1 MKIGELKYQEIF
13 DDELNDLDNQA
24 KEVDNLYNET
34 HKALEVNIDRM
45 SGKSMFGTTSP
56 YRDISELSKSLTS
69 IKQTRVSISHEK
81 INLKKTIVELG
92 LKDKQSN
99 TDATNANTNEVLM
112 RDILAQIGRKQEI
125 NKPFPGESNN
135 NGIDKLQERMDPKKL
150 GLNANDERM
159 IERFKENIKEKGKI

>member
-13 DDELNDLDNQA
+13 QDELNELNNQA
-24 KEVDNLYNET
+24 AEIDNLYDET
-34 HKALEVNIDRM
+34 HKALEKNINRM
-45 SGKSMFGTTSP
+45 TDKSMFGTTSP

-99 TDATNANTNEVLM
+99 TDSQNANTSELLM
-112 RDILAQIGRKQEI
+112 RDILTQISRKHEI
-125 NKPFPGESNN
+125 NKPAPEEINN
-135 NGIDKLQERMDPKKL
+135 KGIDNLDSLDPKQL
-150 GLNANDERM
+150 GLNDNDERM
-159 IERFKENIKEKGKI
+159 IERFKNNIKGGNK

>member
-13 DDELNDLDNQA
+13 QDELNELNNQA
-24 KEVDNLYNET
+24 AEVDSLYDET
-34 HKALEVNIDRM
+34 HKALEKNINRM
-45 SGKSMFGTTSP
+45 TDKSMFGTTSP

-99 TDATNANTNEVLM
+99 TDSQNANTSELLM
-112 RDILAQIGRKQEI
+112 RDILTQISRKHEI
-125 NKPFPGESNN
+125 NKPSPDEINN
-135 NGIDKLQERMDPKKL
+135 KGIDNLDSLDPKQL
-150 GLNANDERM
+150 GLNDNDERM
-159 IERFKENIKEKGKI
+159 IERFKNNIKGGNK

>member
-13 DDELNDLDNQA
+13 EDELNELNSQA
-24 KEVDNLYNET
+24 KEVDDLYDET
-34 HKALEVNIDRM
+34 HKALEKNINRM
-45 SGKSMFGTTSP
+45 TDKSMFGTTSP

-99 TDATNANTNEVLM
+99 TDSQNANTSELLM
-112 RDILAQIGRKQEI
+112 RDILAQIGRKHEI
-125 NKPFPGESNN
+125 NKPAPEEINN
-135 NGIDKLQERMDPKKL
+135 KGIDHLDSLDPKQL
-150 GLNANDERM
+150 GLNDNDEKM
-159 IERFKENIKEKGKI
+159 IERFKNNIKGGKK

>member
-13 DDELNDLDNQA
+13 TDELNELDQQA
-24 KEVDNLYNET
+24 IEIDKLYDET
-34 HKALEVNIDRM
+34 HKALEKNINRM
-45 SGKSMFGTTSP
+45 TDKSMFGTTSP
-56 YRDISELSKSLTS
+56 YRDISELSKSLTG

-112 RDILAQIGRKQEI
+112 RDILTQISKKQEL
-125 NKPFPGESNN
+125 NKPFPGENN
-135 NGIDKLQERMDPKKL
+135 LNGIDKLNERMDPKKL
-150 GLNANDERM
+150 GLNSNDEKM
-159 IERFKENIKEKGKI
+159 IERFKQNLTKKEDK

>member
-13 DDELNDLDNQA
+13 QDELNELNNQA
-24 KEVDNLYNET
+24 AEVDNLYDET
-34 HKALEVNIDRM
+34 HKALEKNINRM
-45 SGKSMFGTTSP
+45 TDKSMFGTTSP

-99 TDATNANTNEVLM
+99 TDSQNANTSELLM
-112 RDILAQIGRKQEI
+112 RDILTQISRKHEI
-125 NKPFPGESNN
+125 NKPAPEEINN
-135 NGIDKLQERMDPKKL
+135 KGIDNLDSLDPKQL
-150 GLNANDERM
+150 GLNDNDERM
-159 IERFKENIKEKGKI
+159 IERFKNNIKGGNK

>member
-13 DDELNDLDNQA
+13 TDELQELDQQA
-24 KEVDNLYNET
+24 QEIDNLYNET
-34 HKALEVNIDRM
+34 HKALEKNINRM
-45 SGKSMFGTTSP
+45 ADKSMFGTTSP
-56 YRDISELSKSLTS
+56 YRDISELSKSLTG

-112 RDILAQIGRKQEI
+112 RDILAQISRKQEL
-125 NKPFPGESNN
+125 NKPFPGESNLK
-135 NGIDKLQERMDPKKL
+135 GIDKLNERMDPKKL
-150 GLNANDERM
+150 GLNSNDEKM
-159 IERFKENIKEKGKI
+159 IERFNQNIKEKGKI

>member
-13 DDELNDLDNQA
+13 EDELNELNNQA
-24 KEVDNLYNET
+24 AEVDSLYDET
-34 HKALEVNIDRM
+34 HKALEKNINRM
-45 SGKSMFGTTSP
+45 TDKSMFGTTSP

-99 TDATNANTNEVLM
+99 TDSQNANTSELLM
-112 RDILAQIGRKQEI
+112 RDILAQISRKHEI
-125 NKPFPGESNN
+125 NKPAPGDLNSSLLIYVLI
-135 NGIDKLQERMDPKKL
+135 IDGRIFFIEKDFNTSSLQL
-150 GLNANDERM
+150 L
-159 IERFKENIKEKGKI
+159 IKAV

>member
-13 DDELNDLDNQA
+13 QDELNELNNQA
-24 KEVDNLYNET
+24 AEVDSLYDET
-34 HKALEVNIDRM
+34 HKALEKNINRM
-45 SGKSMFGTTSP
+45 TDKSMFGTTSP

-99 TDATNANTNEVLM
+99 TDSQNANTSELLM
-112 RDILAQIGRKQEI
+112 RDILAQIGRKHEI
-125 NKPFPGESNN
+125 NKPAPGEINN
-135 NGIDKLQERMDPKKL
+135 KGIDNLDSLDPKQL
-150 GLNANDERM
+150 GLNDNDERM
-159 IERFKENIKEKGKI
+159 IERFKNNIKGGNK